1 VEEKFKHEIPLLQA
15 DEVVEL
21 AYKCGRDMFIIT
33 SKRVVSIDVQGMS
46 GKKMEF
52 TSLPFK
58 YINGFSVESAG
69 TLSRTVK
76 ALLFTSKLVGGVS
89 SDFGKKETD
98 IFEINNCL
106 ANKILNHTIHQI

>member
-1 VEEKFKHEIPLLQA
+1 MPL
-15 DEVVEL
+15 
-21 AYKCGRDMFIIT
+21 KCIIIHILLT
-33 SKRVVSIDVQGMS
+33 FQGMS
-46 GKKMEF
+46 GKKLEF

-76 ALLFTSKLVGGVS
+76 AMLFTSKLVGGVS

-98 IFEINNCL
+98 IFEINNSL
-106 ANKILNHTIHQI
+106 ANKILMHAVHQI